1 MSDKVSEARDILL
14 KIKDLLLKV
23 SDQQSNIEFYK
34 EIHTHITS
42 ILPGIPEKSNTI
54 RCNKSRGR

>member
-42 ILPGIPEKSNTI
+42 ILPGIPEKI
-54 RCNKSRGR
+54 